1 MRATCVLSVTAVLCA
16 LAATVAPLA
25 AAQAEADV
33 VLALDAGA
41 EPVVT
46 RGADLVR
53 SARHEAG
60 ESVELELEGADR
72 FLLVEMR
79 VTGWFDV
86 PRAEQ
91 ILPRFNDS
99 FFARLRSD
107 PSTTSGSSLVLNAT
121 GTPRDLLLRLGIP
134 ARDPDGNAWTVRAL
148 RLTRDVE
155 PPRFTLG
162 EVTNLTHYSF
172 LYRTT
177 TDEYAIADVRIRPTA
192 GGEEVENPTP
202 VLSLHQTFPI
212 QGLDADTPYTFHV
225 RFTDWSGN
233 VAESERM
240 SIRTLPE
247 PVRPLPRITRVAP
260 EPDARLAPGPVT
272 IEAAFESF
280 ESPVGAGGVRL
291 FFDKREIEQHLFAV
305 AGGVATF
312 APSDALAPGLH
323 SASVEVTNEAGG
335 LARRAW
341 SFTVEAPNARE
352 SPLAGALALAAAGIV
367 AAAALARRP
376 RKQP

>member
-1 MRATCVLSVTAVLCA
+1 MRAIGVLSVIGVLCA
-16 LAATVAPLA
+16 LAAVFAPLA

-33 VLALDAGA
+33 VLVLDAGA
-41 EPVVT
+41 EPVVS
-46 RGADLVR
+46 RGADIVR

-60 ESVELELEGADR
+60 ESVELELDGADR
-72 FLLVEMR
+72 FLLVEIR

-134 ARDPDGNAWTVRAL
+134 ARDPDGNPWTVRAL
-148 RLTRDVE
+148 RFTRDVQ

-177 TDEYAIADVRIRPTA
+177 TDEYAIADVRIRPAA

-202 VLSLHQTFPI
+202 VLSLRQTFPI

-240 SIRTLPE
+240 SMRTLPE

-260 EPDARLAPGPVT
+260 EPDAKIAPGPVT
-272 IEAAFESF
+272 ILAAFESF
-280 ESPVGAGGVRL
+280 ESPVGSGGVRL

-305 AGGVATF
+305 SDGVATF
-312 APSDALAPGLH
+312 APADALAPGLH

-341 SFTVEAPNARE
+341 SFTVEDASARATP
-352 SPLAGALALAAAGIV
+352 SLGLLAVALAGALSVALAE
-367 AAAALARRP
+367 RP